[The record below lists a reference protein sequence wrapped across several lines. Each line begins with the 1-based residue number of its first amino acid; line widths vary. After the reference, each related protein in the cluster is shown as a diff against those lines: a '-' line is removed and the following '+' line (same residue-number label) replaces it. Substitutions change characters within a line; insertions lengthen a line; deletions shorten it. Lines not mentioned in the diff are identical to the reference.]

1 MKVWMFFIG
10 LLVVNISYAD
20 GPLTVIYDSGDTLP
34 IEKYL
39 PKGSEEKGGNSNK
52 LALPFSLPI
61 TTPSMQPGR
70 VSVTPTKFRYL
81 QQPLFL
87 VGADA
92 MSKSWLIKKRDVL
105 KKIGAVGLLIQAK
118 SVDDIHAMQE
128 IADGLR
134 LVPASAEGLAR
145 ELGLTHY
152 PVLLSKEGIEQ

>member
-1 MKVWMFFIG
+1 MKVCVLLIG
-10 LLVVNISYAD
+10 FLLIGVSYANE
-20 GPLTVIYDSGDTLP
+20 PLTVIYDSGDTFS

-39 PKGSEEKGGNSNK
+39 PKSKRKKVDSNQK
-52 LALPFSLPI
+52 SILPFRLPI
-61 TTPSMQPGR
+61 TTPSMQLGR
-70 VSVTPTKFRYL
+70 VSISPKKFKYL

-87 VGADA
+87 VGADL
-92 MSKSWLIKKRDVL
+92 MSKSWLIKEREAL

-118 SVDDIHAMQE
+118 DIDDIKAMQE

-134 LVPASAEGLAR
+134 LVPASAEALAK